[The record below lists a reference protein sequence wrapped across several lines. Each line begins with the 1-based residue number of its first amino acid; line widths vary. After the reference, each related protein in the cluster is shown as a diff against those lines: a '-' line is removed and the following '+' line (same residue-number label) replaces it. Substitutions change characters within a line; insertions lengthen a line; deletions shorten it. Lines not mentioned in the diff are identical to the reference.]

1 VLPEQGQGLGSQ
13 ACSSARYR
21 RDNAADSSA
30 RVHHLGHITLPAGG
44 GCMPAPVA
52 TAKGAVLAARHAV
65 VTAARRASRP
75 DD

>member
-1 VLPEQGQGLGSQ
+1 VLPEQGHGLGSQ
-13 ACSSARYR
+13 ARSSARFR

-30 RVHHLGHITLPAGG
+30 RVHRPGQITLPAGG

-52 TAKGAVLAARHAV
+52 TANGAVLAARPAV
-65 VTAARRASRP
+65 VTVARR